1 MNRLLTHLG
10 PPLRALRGVF
20 RNRAIRRMQ
29 LAFLL
34 FNVAEPA
41 MWVAILVYAFDEGGT
56 RAVGLVSI
64 LCLVPAGL
72 LAPFAAGLGDRFP
85 RERVVRFGYLTQA
98 VVTGG
103 LALALG
109 LGAPPLAVYLVAMVA
124 CIPYTA
130 GRPNH
135 HALLPSLGDAPDE
148 VAAANSV
155 SALTEGVGYA
165 IGGLTAAVLATI
177 GAGAIVAVAAV
188 VLGLAFVLTL
198 GIHAPIGAIDLGSF
212 RAWTL
217 AVDAV
222 DGIRRIATTRGTRIL
237 VLIAGALAI
246 ATGAIGVLLVPLAID
261 RLGLGDSGVGF
272 LSTIQ
277 SVGLFIGAGASVAF
291 ATRRRLAGGIVA
303 ATALY
308 AIGSVLFGLAT
319 TTLIAVVAAIVY
331 GASITLLDVL
341 ARTLLQRTT
350 GDDLLT
356 RVFGAVEA
364 LWLLAYAAG
373 AAIAPML
380 ESRIGLPVSF
390 AVLGC
395 TMLVAGVVSLAGL
408 RRIDD
413 AAVVPERQL
422 HLLTGI
428 PMFAPLPHIDL
439 ERIGRQLDLIATPA
453 GTELIRQGDVGDRF
467 YVVQAGTFE
476 IVRDGTR
483 IDTAAEGGY
492 FGEIALL
499 HDVPRTA
506 TVRALV
512 DGAVWALDQEEFLAT
527 VTGLPQAAR
536 AAQSISAERRRTHA
550 PDGEDA
556 G

>member
-10 PPLRALRGVF
+10 PPLQALRGVF
-20 RNRAIRRMQ
+20 RNRSIRRMQ
-29 LAFLL
+29 FAFLL

-56 RAVGLVSI
+56 KAVGFVSI

-72 LAPFAAGLGDRFP
+72 LAPIAAGLGDRFP

-98 VVTGG
+98 AVTGI

-109 LGAPPLAVYLVAMVA
+109 VGVSPTVVYLLAMVS

-135 HALLPSLGDAPDE
+135 HALLPSLGNSPEE
-148 VAAANSV
+148 VAASNSV

-177 GAGAIVAVAAV
+177 GSGAIVAVAALALV
-188 VLGLAFVLTL
+188 LAFVLTL
-198 GIHAPIGAIDLGSF
+198 GIHAPVGDVDLGSF
-212 RAWTL
+212 RVWTL

-222 DGIRRIATTRGTRIL
+222 DGIRRIATGRGTRLL

-246 ATGAIGVLLVPLAID
+246 SAGAIGVLMVPLAID

-272 LSTIQ
+272 LSTIM
-277 SVGLFIGAGASVAF
+277 SVGLFVGAGVSVAF

-308 AIGSVLFGLAT
+308 AVGGLLFGVAT
-319 TTLIAVVAAIVY
+319 TTVIAVVAAIVY
-331 GASITLLDVL
+331 GASMTLLDVL

-350 GDDLLT
+350 ADDLLT

-373 AAIAPML
+373 AAIAPLL

-390 AVLGC
+390 AVLGG
-395 TMLVAGVVSLAGL
+395 TMLVAGLASFAGL
-408 RRIDD
+408 RRID
-413 AAVVPERQL
+413 ASAVVPVRQL
-422 HLLTGI
+422 ELLAGI
-428 PMFAPLPHIDL
+428 PMFAPLPHVDL

-467 YVVQAGTFE
+467 YIVDAGSFE
-476 IVRDGTR
+476 ILHDGTR
-483 IDTAAEGGY
+483 IDTTGAGGY

-506 TVRALV
+506 TVRAIA

-527 VTGLPQAAR
+527 VTGLPQAAK
-536 AAQSISAERRRTHA
+536 AARDISAERLRTHTME
-550 PDGEDA
+550 G
-556 G
+556 

>member
-1 MNRLLTHLG
+1 MNRLLTHVG
-10 PPLRALRGVF
+10 PPLRALRGVL

-41 MWVAILVYAFDEGGT
+41 MWIAVLVYAFDQGGT

-72 LAPFAAGLGDRFP
+72 LAPIAAGLGDRFP
-85 RERVVRFGYLTQA
+85 RERVVRFGYLVQA
-98 VVTGG
+98 ATTGI
-103 LALALG
+103 LALALAA
-109 LGAPPLAVYLVAMVA
+109 GAPPLVAYLLAMLT

-135 HALLPSLGDAPDE
+135 HALLPSLSTVPEE

-177 GAGAIVAVAAV
+177 GAGAIVAVAALA
-188 VLGLAFVLTL
+188 LGLAFLLTL
-198 GIHAPIGAIDLGSF
+198 GIHAPTGDVDLGAF
-212 RAWTL
+212 RVWTL

-246 ATGAIGVLLVPLAID
+246 ATGAIGVLMVPLVID

-272 LSTIQ
+272 VSTIM
-277 SVGLFIGAGASVAF
+277 SVGLFMGAGISVAF
-291 ATRRRLAGGIVA
+291 ATRRRLAGGILA
-303 ATALY
+303 AAALY
-308 AIGSVLFGLAT
+308 ATGGLLFGLAT
-319 TTLIAVVAAIVY
+319 TTAIVVMAAIVY

-350 GDDLLT
+350 SDDLLT

-373 AAIAPML
+373 AATAPLL

-390 AVLGC
+390 VLLGC
-395 TMLVAGVVSLAGL
+395 TVLVAGLLSFAGL
-408 RRIDD
+408 RRIDA
-413 AAVVPERQL
+413 AAVVPVRQL
-422 HLLTGI
+422 ELLAGI

-439 ERIGRQLDLIATPA
+439 ERIGRQLDLIATPV

-467 YVVQAGTFE
+467 YIVDAGAFE
-476 IVRDGTR
+476 IVHDGTR
-483 IDTAAEGGY
+483 IDTAEEGGY

-506 TVRALV
+506 SVRAIA

-527 VTGLPQAAR
+527 VTGLPQAAK
-536 AAQSISAERRRTHA
+536 AAQDISAERLRTHA
-550 PDGEDA
+550 ER
-556 G
+556 

>member
-1 MNRLLTHLG
+1 M
-10 PPLRALRGVF
+10 RALRGVF

-56 RAVGLVSI
+56 RAVGFVSI

-72 LAPFAAGLGDRFP
+72 LAPLAAGLGDRFP

-98 VVTGG
+98 VVTGI
-103 LALALG
+103 LALALVA
-109 LGAPPLAVYLVAMVA
+109 GAPPIAVYLIAMVS

-135 HALLPSLGDAPDE
+135 HALLPSLSHAPDE

-155 SALTEGVGYA
+155 SALTEGIGYA
-165 IGGLTAAVLATI
+165 LGALTAAILATI
-177 GAGAIVAVAAV
+177 GPGAIVAVAAAA
-188 VLGLAFVLTL
+188 LGLAFLLTL
-198 GIHAPIGAIDLGSF
+198 GIHAPPDEVDRGTF

-222 DGIRRIATTRGTRIL
+222 DGVRRIATAPGTRIL

-272 LSTIQ
+272 LATIQ
-277 SVGLFIGAGASVAF
+277 SVGLFVGAGISVAF
-291 ATRRRLAGGIVA
+291 ATRRRLAGGILA
-303 ATALY
+303 AAALY
-308 AIGSVLFGLAT
+308 TVGGVLFGLAT
-319 TTLIAVVAAIVY
+319 TTAIAVIAAVAY

-350 GDDLLT
+350 SDDLLT

-364 LWLLAYAAG
+364 LWLLAYAVG
-373 AAIAPML
+373 AAIAPAL
-380 ESRIGLPVSF
+380 ESRIGLPISF
-390 AVLGC
+390 ALLGC
-395 TMLVAGVVSLAGL
+395 TMTVAGLASFAGL
-408 RRIDD
+408 RRVDA
-413 AAVVPERQL
+413 AAVVPVRQL
-422 HLLTGI
+422 ELLSGI
-428 PMFAPLPHIDL
+428 PMFAPLPHLDL
-439 ERIGRQLDLIATPA
+439 ERIGRQLDLLAMPA
-453 GTELIRQGDVGDRF
+453 GTEVIRQGDVGDRF
-467 YVVQAGTFE
+467 YIVDAGTFE
-476 IVRDGTR
+476 IVRDGVR
-483 IDTAAEGGY
+483 IDTAEAGGY

-506 TVRALV
+506 TVRAIA
-512 DGAVWALDQEEFLAT
+512 DGGVWALDQEEFLAT
-527 VTGLPQAAR
+527 VTGLPQAAK
-536 AAQSISAERRRTHA
+536 AAHDISAERRRTHT
-550 PDGEDA
+550 PD
-556 G
+556 

>member
-1 MNRLLTHLG
+1 MNRLLSHLG
-10 PPLRALRGVF
+10 PPVRAVRGVF
-20 RNRAIRRMQ
+20 RNRSIRRMQ

-41 MWVAILVYAFDEGGT
+41 MWVAILVYAFNQGGT
-56 RAVGLVSI
+56 RAVGFVSI

-72 LAPFAAGLGDRFP
+72 LAPIAAGLGDRFP
-85 RERVVRFGYLTQA
+85 RERVVRWGYLTQA
-98 VVTGG
+98 ATTGV
-103 LALALG
+103 LAAS
-109 LGAPPLAVYLVAMVA
+109 LGAGVPPAMVYLLAMVA
-124 CIPYTA
+124 CVPYTA

-135 HALLPSLGDAPDE
+135 HALLPSLAHSPEE
-148 VAAANSV
+148 VAASNSV
-155 SALTEGVGYA
+155 SALTEGIGYA

-188 VLGLAFVLTL
+188 SLGLAFVLTL
-198 GIHAPIGAIDLGSF
+198 GIHAPLERADLGAF

-277 SVGLFIGAGASVAF
+277 SVGLFVGAGVSVAF
-291 ATRRRLAGGIVA
+291 ATRRRLAGGILA
-303 ATALY
+303 AAALY
-308 AIGSVLFGLAT
+308 AIGGVLFGLAT
-319 TTLIAVVAAIVY
+319 TTAIVVVAAIAY

-350 GDDLLT
+350 SDDLLT

-373 AAIAPML
+373 AALAPVL
-380 ESRIGLPVSF
+380 EARLGLPVSF

-395 TMLVAGVVSLAGL
+395 TMLAAGLVSFAGL
-408 RRIDD
+408 RRIDA
-413 AAVVPERQL
+413 AAVVPVRQL
-422 HLLTGI
+422 ELLSGI
-428 PMFAPLPHIDL
+428 PMFAALPRVDL

-453 GTELIRQGDVGDRF
+453 GTEVIRQGDVGDRF
-467 YVVQAGTFE
+467 YIVDQGAFD

-483 IDTAAEGGY
+483 IDGAAAGGY

-506 TVRALV
+506 TVRATV

-527 VTGLPQAAR
+527 VTGLPQAAK
-536 AAQSISAERRRTHA
+536 AAHEISAERRRTHTA
-550 PDGEDA
+550 ERPREG
-556 G
+556 

>member
-1 MNRLLTHLG
+1 M
-10 PPLRALRGVF
+10 RALRGVF
-20 RNRAIRRMQ
+20 GNRAIRRMQ

-41 MWVAILVYAFDEGGT
+41 MWVAVLVYAFDEGGT

-72 LAPFAAGLGDRFP
+72 LAPIAAGLGDRFP
-85 RERVVRFGYLTQA
+85 RERVVRYGYLVQA
-98 VVTGG
+98 ATTGI

-109 LGAPPLAVYLVAMVA
+109 AGVPPIGVYLLAMIS

-135 HALLPSLGDAPDE
+135 HALLPSLGNSPEE

-165 IGGLTAAVLATI
+165 IGGLTAAALATI

-188 VLGLAFVLTL
+188 ALALAFVLTL
-198 GIHAPIGAIDLGSF
+198 GIHAPVGDVDRGTF

-217 AVDAV
+217 AVDAI
-222 DGIRRIATTRGTRIL
+222 DGIRRIATARTSRLL

-277 SVGLFIGAGASVAF
+277 SVGLFVGAGVSVAF
-291 ATRRRLAGGIVA
+291 ATRRRLAGGILA
-303 ATALY
+303 AAALY
-308 AIGSVLFGLAT
+308 AVGGLLFGVAT
-319 TTLIAVVAAIVY
+319 TTVIAVVAAIVY

-350 GDDLLT
+350 SDDLLT

-373 AAIAPML
+373 AAIAPLL

-390 AVLGC
+390 TVLGC
-395 TMLVAGVVSLAGL
+395 TMLVTGLVSFAGL
-408 RRIDD
+408 RRIDV
-413 AAVVPERQL
+413 AAVVPVRQL
-422 HLLTGI
+422 ELLGGI
-428 PMFAPLPHIDL
+428 PMFAPLPHVDL

-453 GTELIRQGDVGDRF
+453 GTEVIRQGDVGDRF
-467 YVVQAGTFE
+467 YVVDAGSFE

-499 HDVPRTA
+499 QDVPRTA
-506 TVRALV
+506 TVRAIV

-527 VTGLPQAAR
+527 VTGLPQAAK
-536 AAQSISAERRRTHA
+536 AAHDISAERRRTHT
-550 PDGEDA
+550 PDGA
-556 G
+556 GG

>member
-10 PPLRALRGVF
+10 PPLRALHGVF

-56 RAVGLVSI
+56 RAVGFVSI

-98 VVTGG
+98 VFTGI

-109 LGAPPLAVYLVAMVA
+109 VGAPPLVVYLVAMVS

-177 GAGAIVAVAAV
+177 GAGAIVAVAAAA
-188 VLGLAFVLTL
+188 LGLAFVLTL
-198 GIHAPIGAIDLGSF
+198 GIHAPSDVDRGSF

-277 SVGLFIGAGASVAF
+277 SVGLFVGAGISVAF
-291 ATRRRLAGGIVA
+291 ATRRRLSGGIVA
-303 ATALY
+303 AAALY
-308 AIGSVLFGLAT
+308 AIGGVLFGLST
-319 TTLIAVVAAIVY
+319 TTVIAVVACIAY

-350 GDDLLT
+350 SDDLLT

-373 AAIAPML
+373 AAIAPVL

-395 TMLVAGVVSLAGL
+395 AMLVAGVVSLAGL
-408 RRIDD
+408 RRIDH

-422 HLLTGI
+422 QLLTAI

-439 ERIGRQLDLIATPA
+439 ERIGRQLDLIETPA

-467 YVVQAGTFE
+467 YVVDAGTFE
-476 IVRDGTR
+476 IVRDGAR
-483 IDTAAEGGY
+483 IDTAEEGGY

-506 TVRALV
+506 TVRAIA

-536 AAQSISAERRRTHA
+536 AAHKISAERRRTDA
-550 PDGEDA
+550 PDGGVE